1 MVIEQGMIIT
11 EEKERGMTELITKE
25 EMIVV
30 ECVRRLMIVIMPN
43 TKMTVGDR
51 ERRRTDRD
59 PNMKIHQPF
68 RGKKEEELV
77 GVVGLRMIS

>member
-11 EEKERGMTELITKE
+11 EEKERGMMELIRKK

-30 ECVRRLMIVIMPN
+30 EYGRRPMIVIMPN

-51 ERRRTDRD
+51 EKGRTGRD
-59 PNMKIHQPF
+59 PNMKMH
-68 RGKKEEELV
+68 
-77 GVVGLRMIS
+77 

>member
-11 EEKERGMTELITKE
+11 EEKERGMTEQIRKE
-25 EMIVV
+25 ETTVV
-30 ECVRRLMIVIMPN
+30 ECGTRLMIAIMPN

-51 ERRRTDRD
+51 ERGRTDRD

-77 GVVGLRMIS
+77 GVVGLWMIS